1 MFYLISFIFLWGD
14 STADLFSVRKLKL
27 FERCFLAK
35 MSKVRFLF
43 SIFYLIFLVSNLT
56 PILHSLL
63 SSFKFKSD
71 CKRLVDHF
79 LTHPKKKEGLKS
91 IISNLDTSSV
101 NDFPDYYSSC
111 FRKKNEYNFFKF
123 CCIET
128 LMKELWFLYFE
139 NSGSYDSNI

>member
-1 MFYLISFIFLWGD
+1 MFYLIYLIFLLGD
-14 STADLFSVRKLKL
+14 STTDLFSVRKLKL

-35 MSKVRFLF
+35 ISKVKFLF
-43 SIFYLIFLVSNLT
+43 RIFYLIFLISILT
-56 PILHSLL
+56 PILNSLL

-71 CKRLVDHF
+71 CKKLVDHF
-79 LTHPKKKEGLKS
+79 LIHPKKKEGLKS

-101 NDFPDYYSSC
+101 NDFPDSYSSC

-128 LMKELWFLYFE
+128 LIKEL
-139 NSGSYDSNI
+139 